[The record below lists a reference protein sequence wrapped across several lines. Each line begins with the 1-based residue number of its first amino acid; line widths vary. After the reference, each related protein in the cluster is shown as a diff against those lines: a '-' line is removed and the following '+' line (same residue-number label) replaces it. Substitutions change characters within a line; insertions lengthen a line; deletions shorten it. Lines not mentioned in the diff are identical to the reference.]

1 MIGASYA
8 LIHLSQG
15 TVLSCD
21 KQCQTTESG
30 TTMSDFRLL
39 MRQKEIAEEAGIFQQ
54 MVSSVTAKVG
64 ITSLNSHWAGI
75 YSGTR
80 CCG

>member
-1 MIGASYA
+1 
-8 LIHLSQG
+8 
-15 TVLSCD
+15 
-21 KQCQTTESG
+21 
-30 TTMSDFRLL
+30 MSDFRLL